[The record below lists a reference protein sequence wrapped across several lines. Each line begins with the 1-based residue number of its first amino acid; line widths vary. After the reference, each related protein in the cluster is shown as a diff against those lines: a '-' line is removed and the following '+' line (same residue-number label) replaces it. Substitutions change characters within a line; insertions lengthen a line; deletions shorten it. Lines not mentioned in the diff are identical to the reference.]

1 MKVIMKQVLDLII
14 ANIYNDD
21 DDEED
26 ALENVDN
33 HLQNFKS
40 DRKKRRTAEV

>member
-14 ANIYNDD
+14 AKIYNDI

-26 ALENVDN
+26 ASKDVDK
-33 HLQNFKS
+33 HLQNFES
-40 DRKKRRTAEV
+40 DRKKRKAAEM